1 MCNIVRKIVF
11 NGFDT
16 LASGIRINSERT
28 ETTGVEIRTAKDTI
42 SYRDGAIMRP
52 AGEDTAKLT
61 YCLIL
66 REASRAGL
74 QAKVR
79 QIVEKLKGA
88 RGDLFDSDFPGK
100 KYMNAVF
107 TGADPLE
114 YVSRN
119 FTTAYMMIHFEAD
132 PVPQEASAI
141 SERVLKFAANGNAAL
156 TVTDNSNYTITAN
169 GATTTG
175 GFTVSEPYKYRLVC
189 YAENPETITLN
200 GTAITA
206 GTVFTMPDSAEI
218 AISATGYKYV
228 ELWFDTRTEV
238 RL

>member
-1 MCNIVRKIVF
+1 VCNIVRKIVF

-16 LASGIRINSERT
+16 LASGIRINSMRT
-28 ETTGVEIRTAKDTI
+28 ETSGVEIRTAKDTI

-88 RGDLFDSDFPGK
+88 RGDLFDSDLPGK
-100 KYMNAVF
+100 KYINAVF

-114 YVSRN
+114 FVSRN

-132 PVPQEASAI
+132 PVPQEASAV
-141 SERVLKFAANGNAAL
+141 SERVLRFSANGNATL
-156 TVTDNSNYTITAN
+156 TVTDNSSYTITA
-169 GATTTG
+169 GGGTTSG
-175 GFTVSEPYKYRLVC
+175 GFAFSEPYKYRVGC

-200 GTAITA
+200 GWEITA
-206 GTVFTMPDSAEI
+206 EEVFTMPASAEI

-228 ELWFDTRTEV
+228 ELWHDTREV